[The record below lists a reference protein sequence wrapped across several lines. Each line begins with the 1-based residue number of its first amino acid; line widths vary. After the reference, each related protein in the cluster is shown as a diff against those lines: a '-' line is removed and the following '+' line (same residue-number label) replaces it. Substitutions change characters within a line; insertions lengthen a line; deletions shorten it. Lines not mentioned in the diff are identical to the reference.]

1 MFCWNKEDFS
11 SSKKNTKILTWS
23 LTEID
28 YLIIER

>member
-11 SSKKNTKILTWS
+11 SSMENSKISTWS